1 MPANHADPN
10 ATLSAP
16 PHGPVFVDA
25 SGRRL
30 RRIKVTGLGVLGL
43 AAGYVILLLIAFLGG
58 PNAAAPFLPL
68 GISPAAPAAVPAAP
82 PASHRPTSTAT
93 PLSNGGPLQAS
104 ERQSGAA
111 PGVPGTAAAAATPT
125 TMAPATTGPA
135 TSQAAGTPSAAPT
148 HPAAAPPAAA
158 PAPSAQPAA
167 PGKSG
172 SSPGQAKRPTPPAH
186 P

>member
-10 ATLSAP
+10 ATLSP
-16 PHGPVFVDA
+16 PPPGPVFVDA

-30 RRIKVTGLGVLGL
+30 RRIRVLGLGVLGL
-43 AAGYVILLLIAFLGG
+43 AAGYVILLLLAFLGG

-68 GISPAAPAAVPAAP
+68 GIPQAVPAAQ
-82 PASHRPTSTAT
+82 PANHRPTPAAT

-111 PGVPGTAAAAATPT
+111 PGVLGAAAAAAAAPA
-125 TMAPATTGPA
+125 TMAPATTGPV
-135 TSQAAGTPSAAPT
+135 TSQAAGTPGAAPT
-148 HPAAAPPAAA
+148 HPAAAPPAPA

-167 PGKSG
+167 RGKSG
-172 SSPGQAKRPTPPAH
+172 TSPGQAKRPTPPAH

>member
-30 RRIKVTGLGVLGL
+30 RRIKVMGLGVLGL

-111 PGVPGTAAAAATPT
+111 PGVPGTAAAGCALGAGAA
-125 TMAPATTGPA
+125 
-135 TSQAAGTPSAAPT
+135 
-148 HPAAAPPAAA
+148 
-158 PAPSAQPAA
+158 AA